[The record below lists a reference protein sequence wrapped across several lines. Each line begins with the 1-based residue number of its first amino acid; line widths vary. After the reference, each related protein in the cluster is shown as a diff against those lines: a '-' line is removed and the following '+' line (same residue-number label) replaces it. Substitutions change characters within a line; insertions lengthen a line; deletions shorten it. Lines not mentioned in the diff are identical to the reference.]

1 MAKSI
6 VFDEIHVTFRVPQ
19 EIPDNQSEG
28 LHRTLTSKE
37 LTARLHRAVR
47 SVIRAYPTLAIVRVG
62 LSR

>member
-19 EIPDNQSEG
+19 ELPEDQSEG
-28 LHRTLTSKE
+28 LHRTLTGKE
-37 LTARLHRAVR
+37 FMARLQRAVR
-47 SVIRAYPTLAIVRVG
+47 SVVRADPTLAIVRVG